1 MPGHMGTEQRV
12 MRNLEVVKIEPDAR
26 VVLVKGS
33 VPGKSG
39 SLVYVRKSR

>member
-1 MPGHMGTEQRV
+1 MK
-12 MRNLEVVKIEPDAR
+12 NLEVVKIEPEAR

-39 SLVYVRKSR
+39 SLFS